1 MDARQLAL
9 IYKGI
14 SHILGNQEQIMK
26 KLDIGYPYIQEDTNT
41 LAVDFGKLSEYYFKQ
56 YKQQHS

>member
-26 KLDIGYPYIQEDTNT
+26 KLDIGHPYIQEDTNT
-41 LAVDFGKLSEYYFKQ
+41 LAVDFGKLSEHYFKQ